1 MALKAVGDG
10 RPRLTL
16 KYTNATNYKSK
27 WRNIWIR
34 DVFCY
39 WIPLPWVPVPAV
51 PTKTRFEFRFWNKK
65 CKPHFL
71 YTIGVHF
78 RYRIKN
84 KIDSEVESRAKKY
97 RAAEEKRVNNGRSRY
112 WCESQDPPVRFNP
125 GKYTCNADSSY
136 TLREQVCGGSVFI
149 LATSLLCAYL
159 TVILSCVFCCFQLN

>member
-1 MALKAVGDG
+1 MAST
-10 RPRLTL
+10 R
-16 KYTNATNYKSK
+16 
-27 WRNIWIR
+27 
-34 DVFCY
+34 
-39 WIPLPWVPVPAV
+39 IPQTINQNGGTSGFEMCFAIGSHYLGCRFPTVPTV

-112 WCESQDPPVRFNP
+112 WCESQDPPVRFEP